1 MQHCKCT
8 TQRLAHIYTTI
19 VLQLKVDNP
28 KISTAHEEKTAWAT
42 LIEHAQSHRFLHL
55 CASWNDWQMSSVN
68 PPLWRGKGFWSM
80 YVGVKLHCTM
90 CSSLY
95 IVHCI
100 MNYTLQH
107 IRTFII
113 STLGKGSEEKNVT
126 SLVFC
131 QTPIGRITN
140 NQHSHAN
147 MMTRYYK

>member
-1 MQHCKCT
+1 
-8 TQRLAHIYTTI
+8 
-19 VLQLKVDNP
+19 
-28 KISTAHEEKTAWAT
+28 
-42 LIEHAQSHRFLHL
+42 
-55 CASWNDWQMSSVN
+55 
-68 PPLWRGKGFWSM
+68 M

-147 MMTRYYK
+147 MMTRYYKQQTHQLNHQISNLLTFLGGGCVGWPVTLSKHLRVCSSKDRPTVLAHFQLHRILQIVLHLPTFNLGLCAHR